1 MAAQVCYVPAPMSAV
16 RRAFSDL
23 LVLALPIIGSR
34 LGIMVMGL
42 TDTIVVGRYSTA
54 ELGYVA
60 LGWAPMAVMMT
71 ASVGLLSGV
80 QVLTARRIGEGRL
93 EATGAVLR
101 RGLVYAFWLGAVPTV
116 LTVAFGPAFL
126 RATGIEAD
134 LARGAGPVLQMFAWS
149 LTPTLLGV
157 VMSSWLEAR
166 GRPATAMWAM
176 WAANALNLVLQL
188 ILVPGAFGLP
198 ALGAQGAALG
208 TVAARIALM
217 AVLAAF
223 IWRMAGGQALGLF
236 TRPEPDRV
244 AEVEQRRI
252 GYGAGL
258 ALFAESSAFSAMNIV
273 AGWVGGPA
281 VAGWAIVLNVAA
293 VIFMVPLGLGG
304 AATVLVS
311 RAYGADD
318 RPALAAAGLAAF
330 AVTVAFTG
338 LVTLTVWLGPGFIAG
353 LYTRDPALTAL
364 TAGALLLGC
373 LFFIADGLQV
383 VGAHMLRARGDVL
396 VPTLMQV
403 VSYAVVMLPL
413 GWALALPAGLGLNGI
428 VWAVVAA
435 SFLSACLLVTRFW
448 ILARR

>member
-1 MAAQVCYVPAPMSAV
+1 MTAA
-16 RRAFSDL
+16 RRALSDL
-23 LVLALPIIGSR
+23 LTLALPIIGSR

-42 TDTIVVGRYSTA
+42 TDTIVVGRWSTA

-60 LGWAPMAVMMT
+60 LGWVPMAVMMT
-71 ASVGLLSGV
+71 AGVGLLSGV
-80 QVLTARRIGEGRL
+80 QVLTARRMGEGRPD
-93 EATGAVLR
+93 ATGAVLR
-101 RGLVYAFWLGAVPTV
+101 RGVVYAFWLGVVATA

-126 RATGIEAD
+126 RTTGIEPD
-134 LARGAGPVLQMFAWS
+134 LARGAGPVLQLFAWS
-149 LTPTLLGV
+149 LTPTLIGV
-157 VMSSWLEAR
+157 VMSSWLEAQ

-208 TVAARIALM
+208 TIAARIAMM
-217 AVLAAF
+217 AALAVF
-223 IWRMAGGQALGLF
+223 IWRMREGQALGLF
-236 TRPEPDRV
+236 GRPEPDLA
-244 AEVEQRRI
+244 AETEQRRI

-304 AATVLVS
+304 AASVLVGK
-311 RAYGADD
+311 AHGADN
-318 RPALAAAGLAAF
+318 RPALAAAGAAAF
-330 AVTVAFTG
+330 AVTIVFTG
-338 LVTLTVWLGPGFIAG
+338 LVTLTVWAAPGFIAG

-364 TAGALLLGC
+364 TAGALSLAC
-373 LFFIADGLQV
+373 LFLIADGLQV

-396 VPTLMQV
+396 IPTLVQV
-403 VSYAVVMLPL
+403 LSYAVVMLPL

-428 VWAVVAA
+428 VWAVIAA
-435 SFLSACLLVTRFW
+435 SFLSAGLLVTRFW
-448 ILARR
+448 VLARR